1 MSTSSLSSGKLFQQ
15 HDHQH
20 NTRLTERSRSA
31 LTALLILIIENHH
44 AKSKSPKRTTFN
56 ETPLE
61 LSSSQAKSKEMAPSQ
76 LSQELMSYL
85 LTILENLPHFR
96 WIDEQFV
103 TSTGTT
109 RASKFNWMTII
120 YSTQTYAPNKTQRF
134 KFGFGFWIFWV
145 FEFWVWVWAFCKFR
159 IR

>member
-109 RASKFNWMTII
+109 RASKLI
-120 YSTQTYAPNKTQRF
+120 
-134 KFGFGFWIFWV
+134 
-145 FEFWVWVWAFCKFR
+145 E
-159 IR
+159 